1 MRRQEKNNTLK
12 VRKLKKAMV
21 SCSMFLVIV
30 VMVFPFYIIFTNSFK
45 NLRQFYE
52 SPISLPHELFL
63 GNYEYVISKLS
74 YFRNLLNTGIV
85 LLGSLLFIIL
95 FGSLA
100 GFVIARRPSR
110 LKRGLYSFFV
120 LGITLPT
127 FTMLIPQVKLI
138 TDLGLKNNHL
148 GLILLYAAGGLP
160 MSLFLYTGFF
170 GSVPHELEEAAE
182 MDGCSLARQYQRIF
196 FPLSSATS
204 ATLIMLQSISIWND
218 YVLPDMIMT
227 KEKLKTLMPAL
238 QTFYG
243 RMLGQGT
250 RWDYIYAFVVLC
262 IIPIIILYFFV
273 NKYLIRGVIEGA
285 LKG

>member
-1 MRRQEKNNTLK
+1 MKTGNNPI
-12 VRKLKKAMV
+12 LKKRRLKKIVISCAM
-21 SCSMFLVIV
+21 MIIIV
-30 VMVFPFYIIFTNSFK
+30 VMVFPFYIVFVNSFK
-45 NLRQFYE
+45 NLREFYD
-52 SPISLPHELFL
+52 SPIGLPHNWYL
-63 GNYEYVISKLS
+63 GNYQYVIGKLD
-74 YFRNLLNTGIV
+74 YFGNLLNNAIV
-85 LLGSLLFIIL
+85 LISSLVFIIL

-100 GFVIARRPSR
+100 GFVIARRPGK
-110 LKRGLYSFFV
+110 LKKCLYMFFV

-138 TDLGLKNNHL
+138 GQLGLKNNYL
-148 GLILLYAAGGLP
+148 GLILLYVAGGMP

-170 GSVPHELEEAAE
+170 GSVPQDLEDAAKI
-182 MDGCSLARQYQRIF
+182 DGCSLARMYRSIF
-196 FPLSSATS
+196 FPISTATS

-218 YVLPDMIMT
+218 YVLPDMVMT
-227 KEKLKTLMPAL
+227 KEKFKTLMPAL

-262 IIPIIILYFFV
+262 IIPVIILYCFV